1 MNRFNPD
8 IHHRRSIRLQGYDYS
23 RAGAYFVTICAHN
36 RECLFGDIIDGEMR
50 LNDFGR
56 IVAAE
61 WIRSGELRSEIETGE
76 YVVMPNHFHGIV
88 MIDDT
93 VGANGIRPVLHTPAT
108 NGRFRSPSKNVGS
121 MVRGFKSSVTKQ
133 INVIRNTPDIPVW
146 QRNYYEHVIRDDA
159 DYTRIAEYVA
169 DNPCRWAEDRLHPD
183 NFVITSTA
191 GKTNGGGDGNIV
203 GAYGNTPGFL
213 SANAKSGKQGECKTG
228 ECHSPLRTPR
238 TGGRHE

>member
-23 RAGAYFVTICAHN
+23 RAGAYFVTICVHN

-50 LNDFGR
+50 LNDIGR

-121 MVRGFKSSVTKQ
+121 MVRGFKSVVTKC
-133 INVIRNTPDIPVW
+133 INIHRDTPGMPVW
-146 QRNYYEHVIRDDA
+146 QRNYYEHVILDDA

-169 DNPCRWAEDRLHPD
+169 DNPRRWAEDKLHPD
-183 NFVITSTA
+183 NFDDGANWDRRGNGKIGDD
-191 GKTNGGGDGNIV
+191 GKTREKGGIV
-203 GAYGNTPGFL
+203 GAYGHT
-213 SANAKSGKQGECKTG
+213 
-228 ECHSPLRTPR
+228 PLRNLQQ
-238 TGGRHE
+238 GGCHA